1 MSRPAPRPWGLIPY
15 PKRKIMADP
24 MTSPANGTANGSANI
39 ADETAALDPMASG
52 GAKNAKAKAELND
65 ASDAAAKAP
74 AALND
79 AAHSL
84 LNAARTLLEGKT
96 EVVVAKGQEVYG
108 KVKERAVERFGDTDV
123 LVREK
128 PYVALGVAAAA
139 GFLLGHM
146 ISSGRSQVVYL
157 RDAR

>member
-1 MSRPAPRPWGLIPY
+1 
-15 PKRKIMADP
+15 MADP
-24 MTSPANGTANGSANI
+24 MTSSFANGAANSAGI
-39 ADETAALDPMASG
+39 ADETAALDPLASG
-52 GAKNAKAKAELND
+52 GVKNAKARAQMSD

-128 PYVALGVAAAA
+128 PYVALGIAAAA

>member
-1 MSRPAPRPWGLIPY
+1 
-15 PKRKIMADP
+15 MADP
-24 MTSPANGTANGSANI
+24 MTSSLANGTANGATANI

-52 GAKNAKAKAELND
+52 AKASLGE
-65 ASDAAAKAP
+65 AAGAGRA
-74 AALND
+74 ATSALND

-84 LNAARTLLEGKT
+84 LDAAKTLLEGKT
-96 EVVVAKGQEVYG
+96 EIVVAKGQKVYG
-108 KVKERAVERFGDTDV
+108 KVKEQAVERFGDTDV

-128 PYVALGVAAAA
+128 PYLALGIAAAA
-139 GFLLGHM
+139 GFLLGHL

>member
-1 MSRPAPRPWGLIPY
+1 
-15 PKRKIMADP
+15 MADP
-24 MTSPANGTANGSANI
+24 TTSAFANGSANDAGI
-39 ADETAALDPMASG
+39 ADETAALDPLAR
-52 GAKNAKAKAELND
+52 GAANTAKAKGQMND
-65 ASDAAAKAP
+65 AADAAAKAP

-84 LNAARTLLEGKT
+84 LSAARTLLEGKT

-128 PYVALGVAAAA
+128 PYVALGIAAVA
-139 GFLLGHM
+139 GFVLGHM

>member
-1 MSRPAPRPWGLIPY
+1 
-15 PKRKIMADP
+15 MADP
-24 MTSPANGTANGSANI
+24 MTSSANGTTATGTA
-39 ADETAALDPMASG
+39 ADLADATAALDPVATSAG
-52 GAKNAKAKAELND
+52 NAKASASQSFNQAAD
-65 ASDAAAKAP
+65 ALGKTP
-74 AALND
+74 TALNE

-84 LNAARTLLEGKT
+84 LSAARTLLEGKT
-96 EVVVAKGQEVYG
+96 EVVVAKSQEVYG

-139 GFLLGHM
+139 GFLLGHL

>member
-1 MSRPAPRPWGLIPY
+1 
-15 PKRKIMADP
+15 MADP
-24 MTSPANGTANGSANI
+24 MTSSANGTTANGTAANL
-39 ADETAALDPMASG
+39 ADATAALDPIATSAG
-52 GAKNAKAKAELND
+52 NAKASATDSLSEAAD
-65 ASDAAAKAP
+65 ALGKAP
-74 AALND
+74 AALNQ

-84 LNAARTLLEGKT
+84 LSAARTLLEGKT

-128 PYVALGVAAAA
+128 PYVALGIAAVA
-139 GFLLGHM
+139 GFLLGHL

>member
-1 MSRPAPRPWGLIPY
+1 
-15 PKRKIMADP
+15 MAEP
-24 MTSPANGTANGSANI
+24 MTSSANGAAANGV
-39 ADETAALDPMASG
+39 ADATAALDPVAAS
-52 GAKNAKAKAELND
+52 ARSAKASAAASVSEAAD
-65 ASDAAAKAP
+65 AVAKAP
-74 AALND
+74 AALNE

-84 LNAARTLLEGKT
+84 LNAARTLLEDKT

-128 PYVALGVAAAA
+128 PYLALGIAAAA

>member
-1 MSRPAPRPWGLIPY
+1 
-15 PKRKIMADP
+15 MADP
-24 MTSPANGTANGSANI
+24 TTSAFANDAGI
-39 ADETAALDPMASG
+39 ADETAALDPLARG
-52 GAKNAKAKAELND
+52 EANTAKAKGQMND
-65 ASDAAAKAP
+65 AADAAAKAP

-84 LNAARTLLEGKT
+84 LSAARTLLEGKT

-128 PYVALGVAAAA
+128 PYVALGIAAVA
-139 GFLLGHM
+139 GFVLGHM

>member
-1 MSRPAPRPWGLIPY
+1 
-15 PKRKIMADP
+15 MADP
-24 MTSPANGTANGSANI
+24 MTSNGTAANGL
-39 ADETAALDPMASG
+39 ADATAALDPMAAS
-52 GAKNAKAKAELND
+52 AKNAKASAANSIHE
-65 ASDAAAKAP
+65 AADAAGKAP

-128 PYVALGVAAAA
+128 PYVALGIAAVA